1 MLLFISESPGSAVP
15 DSTYSGRT
23 HQIEGAY
30 LGAQAIGEASAPCH
44 IPTKPSGLAV
54 QAKRSPLGGGFR
66 GSNT

>member
-23 HQIEGAY
+23 HQLEGAY
-30 LGAQAIGEASAPCH
+30 LGAQAIGEASAPYRT
-44 IPTKPSGLAV
+44 PTKPPGLAV
-54 QAKRSPLGGGFR
+54 QAKRSQLGGGFH